1 LERFS
6 LELKNLETV
15 KTFEESE
22 YLMMLFTGVEQAL
35 KKGYLGKE
43 LKRNNKE
50 GVMDEVLGRMDNY
63 LS

>member
-1 LERFS
+1 M
-6 LELKNLETV
+6 ELKNLETV

>member
-1 LERFS
+1 MERFS